1 MSHRDLLSG
10 TASAVVAACGL
21 VIGAHAA
28 QQSPNTSRL
37 PASKAC
43 PGTPAATPFDTGRGN
58 ARRAAPISPNRDSS
72 CRLRPPY
79 LFAYQY
85 LMWQFSQ
92 AWLMPSPT
100 SRSLSLSFA
109 SMACST
115 GSTLSCRSSAI
126 FVKLARSSLISA
138 SI

>member
-1 MSHRDLLSG
+1 MTRGILQGSRQGDVAQLTFNLISHE
-10 TASAVVAACGL
+10 TAPQMDDEYSWAGRRYEPSESEEEGVSAV
-21 VIGAHAA
+21 
-28 QQSPNTSRL
+28 
-37 PASKAC
+37 
-43 PGTPAATPFDTGRGN
+43 
-58 ARRAAPISPNRDSS
+58 APEKNRHPR
-72 CRLRPPY
+72 CVEGPY

-115 GSTLSCRSSAI
+115 GTTLSYSSSAI
-126 FVKLARSSLISA
+126 FVKLARSSLMSA